1 TRRPCSGSATPTSRR
16 PASGRAAR
24 PPPRRLTSGH
34 DDGERGCQDLDLDR
48 REAGRV
54 AVELDRYQRPADD
67 PEVAGAAVA
76 DVRPSEMR
84 GAQYRQR
91 VARQRQAARPLEDD
105 PVEQAV
111 VRPGVCRHWEGA
123 GVGREV
129 EHEAVGAAR
138 PDAVGPDLDR
148 TRGQAPERPEDRQEV
163 PPPADRAEGPGPA
176 APARD
181 AMGDLRIEPDPD
193 HQAEEPP
200 AGPP

>member
-1 TRRPCSGSATPTSRR
+1 
-16 PASGRAAR
+16 
-24 PPPRRLTSGH
+24 
-34 DDGERGCQDLDLDR
+34 
-48 REAGRV
+48 
-54 AVELDRYQRPADD
+54 
-67 PEVAGAAVA
+67 
-76 DVRPSEMR
+76 
-84 GAQYRQR
+84 
-91 VARQRQAARPLEDD
+91 
-105 PVEQAV
+105 
-111 VRPGVCRHWEGA
+111 HWEGA

-200 AGPP
+200 ARERRRQRLRGPAVGLSPRVGVGGDRNPAPATAHGRRYAGAARAEGPPPGGPGRA